1 MKIFYSQ
8 RFLQHDTGWGHPEC
22 AMRLEVI
29 LQYLRDSG
37 LSFELVEP
45 KPATEKELS
54 LVHDPRYLDQ
64 LAHPSLIHTYFP
76 DNPIDDTTYGIA
88 RLAAGA
94 ALGAARACLTE
105 GFAFALVRPPGH
117 HAKKVEF
124 GGFCYLNNMA
134 VAVANLLK
142 EGRARRVLIIDFDIH
157 HGNGTQEIF
166 YNEPRVFYFSVH
178 QRSDSI
184 YPRTGF
190 ESENNEHICNVE
202 LPIGVRDSEYLE
214 CFETRLSKVAFEPDV
229 IGVSAGFDSFGKD
242 DCCGQLTRI
251 AESKTYRRVG
261 ELIRKKAGGTPVFAT
276 LEGGYYLDTL
286 GENVFNFLSAF
297 V

>member
-1 MKIFYSQ
+1 MKIFYSP

-22 AMRLEVI
+22 AMRLQVI
-29 LQYLRDSG
+29 LEYLRGSG

-45 KPATEKELS
+45 KPATERELS
-54 LVHDPRYLDQ
+54 LVHDSRYLNQ

-76 DNPIDDTTYGIA
+76 DTPIDKNTYAIA

-94 ALGAARACLTE
+94 ALGAARACLQE
-105 GFAFALVRPPGH
+105 KFAFALVRPPGH

-134 VAVANLLK
+134 VAVANLLRD
-142 EGRARRVLIIDFDIH
+142 GSARRVLIVDFDIH

-166 YNEPRVFYFSVH
+166 YNEPRVFYFSIH
-178 QRSDSI
+178 QRADSI
-184 YPRTGF
+184 YPGTGF
-190 ESENNEHICNVE
+190 ESESNEHIRNVE
-202 LPIGVRDSEYLE
+202 LPIGVRDAEYIEKFRANLADI
-214 CFETRLSKVAFEPDV
+214 TFEPDV

-242 DCCGQLTRI
+242 NCCGQLTRI
-251 AESKTYRRVG
+251 SDSRTYRKVG
-261 ELIRKKAGGTPVFAT
+261 ELIRQKAGGASVFAV
-276 LEGGYYLDTL
+276 LEGGYYLDAL